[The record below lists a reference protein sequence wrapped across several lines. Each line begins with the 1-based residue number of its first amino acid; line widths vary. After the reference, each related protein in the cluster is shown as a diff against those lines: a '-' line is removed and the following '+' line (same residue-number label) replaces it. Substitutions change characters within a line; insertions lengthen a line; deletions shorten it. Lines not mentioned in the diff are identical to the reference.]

1 MPVFH
6 KIKHCRIC
14 NNKYLKEV
22 INLGSQYIQ
31 GSFIKKNL
39 PKPYDKKIP
48 LRLVLCSKC
57 TLVQLLHTTNK
68 EILYKNYWYES
79 GINKTMR
86 NHLKQLVKSIIKI
99 KKKKY

>member
-1 MPVFH
+1 MSVYR

-14 NNKYLKEV
+14 NNENLKEV
-22 INLGSQYIQ
+22 INLGNQYIQ

-48 LRLVLCSKC
+48 LRLALCSNC